1 MSGRQ
6 LSPEGRSLP
15 LLVAALIAVF
25 LVAATWP
32 YVWLIAHFGYD
43 DILREP
49 TPEILRAFHAG
60 GAPLVA
66 AWLAFAMSAL
76 LFIPL
81 ALALDRLAE
90 PGVRGLPP
98 AATLAIAS
106 AVAQCIGLLRWVLV
120 VPGLSSAYVEGG
132 ASDATRASVVVVFEA
147 VHHYGGM
154 VIGEM
159 VGQLLLA
166 GWTVLAGWRLARA
179 GVLPRW
185 LCWAGSATVP
195 LWVLG
200 QTELLH
206 QVVPSFPLYEVVPA
220 AFMAWEAWLAALAVA
235 LVVQTLQRRRP
246 PGGAPAPTACA
257 S

>member
-1 MSGRQ
+1 MTGQ
-6 LSPEGRSLP
+6 LQGSASRSAQ
-15 LLVAALIAVF
+15 LLASALIVLF
-25 LVAATWP
+25 LVVATVP
-32 YVWLIAHFGYD
+32 YLWLIAHFGYD

-49 TPEILRAFHAG
+49 TAVILRSFHAG

-66 AWLAFAMSAL
+66 AWFVFAMSAL

-81 ALALDRLAE
+81 ALALDRLGQ
-90 PGVRGLPP
+90 PGARGLPSAMP
-98 AATLAIAS
+98 LAVAS

-120 VPGLSSAYVEGG
+120 VPGLSSAYVDAG
-132 ASDATRASVVVVFEA
+132 ATEVTKAAVVVVFEA

-166 GWTVLAGWRLARA
+166 GWTLLAGWRLARS

-195 LWVLG
+195 LWLLG

-206 QVVPSFPLYEVVPA
+206 QVVPTVPLYEVVPV
-220 AFMAWEAWLAALAVA
+220 AFMAWEAWLAALAVGLA
-235 LVVQTLQRRRP
+235 VRALQRGRP
-246 PGGAPAPTACA
+246 AGGARAPTACA